1 MTPAQAHVTRLKVHV
16 TTFAVSVVAAAVLVT
31 AQQGQAP
38 GGAGAELST
47 TVNLGGG
54 SGWRGVV
61 PAGAVPRLP
70 DGTVDLSGVWQ
81 GGGPGGSNGNLER
94 GLAPGET
101 IPILPAAKAKMASRG
116 VLDNTEAL
124 CLPAGV
130 PRVPSS
136 YPWRMVQ
143 TPTHRKATH
152 IFILFE
158 ANIHSFRQIFM
169 DGRKHP
175 TDLDPS
181 WYGHSIGWF
190 EGDTL
195 VIDSIGF
202 NDRST
207 LDGNYPQTT
216 QKHII
221 ERWTRKDL
229 GHMVNEITIDDP
241 GAYSRPFKVTFPATL
256 RVGDEIMEYI
266 CNENNQI
273 GIAGGYIKAQ

>member
-1 MTPAQAHVTRLKVHV
+1 MRRVLIIALTVLL
-16 TTFAVSVVAAAVLVT
+16 AAPLA
-31 AQQGQAP
+31 AQQGGAQQGGGQQSTGEQ
-38 GGAGAELST
+38 GGAGSDFSQN
-47 TVNLGGG
+47 VNLGGG
-54 SGWRGVV
+54 SNWRGTV
-61 PAGAVPRLP
+61 PTGPVPRLP
-70 DGTVDLSGVWQ
+70 DETVDLTGVWQ
-81 GGGPGGSNGNLER
+81 GGGPGGSNGGLER

-101 IPILPAAKAKMASRG
+101 IPILPMAKAAMTKRG
-116 VLDNTEAL
+116 PLDNTEAL

-130 PRVPSS
+130 PRVPSA

-143 TPTHRKATH
+143 SPTHKKATH
-152 IFILFE
+152 IFMLFE
-158 ANIHSFRQIFM
+158 ANIHSFRQIFV

-175 TDLDPS
+175 ADLDPT
-181 WYGHSIGWF
+181 WYGHSIGWW

-195 VIDSIGF
+195 VVDSVGF
-202 NDRST
+202 NDRHT
-207 LDGNYPQTT
+207 LDGNYPGTT
-216 QKHII
+216 QKHVV

-273 GIAGGYIKAQ
+273 GLAGGYIKPQ